1 MLNAGRLTSLARS
14 KRPWKRGRTGC
25 HTSAGDR
32 VLTSYLVH
40 RDGGETEEQ
49 GKTTVDPSSYHTKLR
64 LHDDRKGEGRAAG
77 NGMDDGS
84 RHPHGPSGVHYCQP
98 SSTSKSSTGTK
109 RGQDQGYGEAT
120 GVTSGFKPCPPEKFR
135 GKRNSLAVSKWL
147 RDMEQ
152 YLDLQRVGKRHWVR
166 IAASFLAD
174 DADAWFLAESARE
187 EFTSWKDF
195 KAAFEEY
202 FIPQNESFKLRD
214 EWRGLKQEGPL
225 SEYIRKYKR
234 LMLQITEMHD
244 LNRLHGFLYGCSVW
258 TRREI
263 EKQSPNTWE
272 EAIVMAE
279 RYQDAE
285 SNRRAQSLRK
295 TENTSPRRNKQ
306 GAGNANSNAR
316 PANTTQNMGNTPGQR
331 NQNTYGNN
339 QQRALP
345 APQWQRND
353 PWPFCRTCRG
363 NHWTHN
369 VLAIIIKHGYKRLK

>member
-1 MLNAGRLTSLARS
+1 
-14 KRPWKRGRTGC
+14 
-25 HTSAGDR
+25 
-32 VLTSYLVH
+32 
-40 RDGGETEEQ
+40 
-49 GKTTVDPSSYHTKLR
+49 
-64 LHDDRKGEGRAAG
+64 
-77 NGMDDGS
+77 MDDGS
-84 RHPHGPSGVHYCQP
+84 RHPHGPSGVYHCQL

-109 RGQDQGYGEAT
+109 RGQDQGYAEAT
-120 GVTSGFKPCPPEKFR
+120 GVTSGRHRDARLDRAPCPPEKFR
-135 GKRNSLAVSKWL
+135 GKRNSLVVSKWL

-195 KAAFEEY
+195 KAAFEDY

-225 SEYIRKYKR
+225 SEYIRKYRR

-244 LNRLHGFLYGCSVW
+244 LDRLHGFLHGCSVW

-295 TENTSPRRNKQ
+295 TENTSPRRTQQ
-306 GAGNANSNAR
+306 GAGSANSNAR
-316 PANTTQNMGNTPGQR
+316 PANTTQNMGNAPVQR
-331 NQNTYGNN
+331 NQNT
-339 QQRALP
+339 
-345 APQWQRND
+345 ND
-353 PWPFCRTCRG
+353 PRPFCRTCRG
-363 NHWTHN
+363 NHWTHQCTRNNNQTRVQTAQVEEEPQRRNTN
-369 VLAIIIKHGYKRLK
+369 VVLTELDDNEEEVQAGNNAPHVGTVATRPRCFPMTLRMIQNMYFWGTFGNKRK

>member
-1 MLNAGRLTSLARS
+1 MEGEGNDVFLSDVEPRGGGQRETGKERRRNKG
-14 KRPWKRGRTGC
+14 KRPQTPPPVTRNYDFMT
-25 HTSAGDR
+25 
-32 VLTSYLVH
+32 
-40 RDGGETEEQ
+40 TEKE
-49 GKTTVDPSSYHTKLR
+49 KEEPLAM
-64 LHDDRKGEGRAAG
+64 EWMMAP
-77 NGMDDGS
+77 
-84 RHPHGPSGVHYCQP
+84 RHPHGPSGVHHCQP
-98 SSTSKSSTGTK
+98 SSTSKSSTETE

-135 GKRNSLAVSKWL
+135 GKHNSLAVSKWL

-225 SEYIRKYKR
+225 SEYIRKYRR
-234 LMLQITEMHD
+234 LMLQMTEMHD
-244 LNRLHGFLYGCSVW
+244 LERLHGFLYGCSVW

-285 SNRRAQSLRK
+285 SNRRAQSVRK
-295 TENTSPRRNKQ
+295 TENTSPRRNQQ
-306 GAGNANSNAR
+306 GAGNTNSNAR
-316 PANTTQNMGNTPGQR
+316 PANTTQNTGNTPEGVASPPMAKKR
-331 NQNTYGNN
+331 S
-339 QQRALP
+339 P
-345 APQWQRND
+345 AI
-353 PWPFCRTCRG
+353 
-363 NHWTHN
+363 
-369 VLAIIIKHGYKRLK
+369 L